1 MEQEGKMTN
10 QEALAYIDRLRDKYG
25 ALYCRQKDEGDH
37 EEAQLSEKYILALVV
52 AKDAIT
58 KLNKLDEAM
67 EQIRTERDK
76 SYECEAIGHGW
87 GMQSALEI
95 LERAME

>member
-1 MEQEGKMTN
+1 MTN

-37 EEAQLSEKYILALVV
+37 EEAGLSERYILALIV

-58 KLNKLDEAM
+58 KLDKLDEAM

-76 SYECEAIGHGW
+76 SYEGGAISHGW
-87 GMQSALEI
+87 GMQSALEM
-95 LERAME
+95 LERTME